1 MFKNYKREYLIKD
14 IVSGI
19 IVALISIPISM
30 GYSQVAGLPVVYGL
44 YGSLFPVIIF
54 GLISSS
60 PQFVFGVDA
69 APAALVGGTIASLG
83 IASGSDEAMRV
94 VPVITFVTACWL
106 LLFYIVRAGKLVNYI
121 SKPVLGGFI
130 SGIGCTIILMQVAKL
145 FGGSAGTGEVIE
157 LVSHIVKEAGNFNLL
172 SFIMGIGTI
181 VIVLVSKKISKKFP
195 MSVVMML
202 LGALSTAVF
211 HVDRYGVK
219 LLPKVEAGLP
229 EFKMLDF
236 SVLAEYPAEIITL
249 GLTVALVIVSST
261 LLTACNYAI
270 KNDYKIKNNREI
282 IAYSMSNFCAAFNGC
297 CPLNGSVSRTGI
309 AEQFGVKSQVMSLV
323 AALTMAIILLF
334 GTGFIAYLPVPVLT
348 GIVISAL
355 IGILEFGMAK
365 KLWKT
370 DKAEFAIFMGAFLG
384 VLIFGTIYGVVI
396 GVLLSF
402 VSVIIKASV
411 PPRGFLG
418 VIPGQNGFYD
428 MERNSNAHAIQGA
441 VIYRFSGTL
450 FFADIN
456 VFVSDIEKAV
466 TPDVKAVVV
475 DASGI
480 GSIDIT
486 AADRLVIL
494 ADKLKNKGVR
504 FYITEHVGDV
514 NDLLRKLGAGEL
526 IDRGAVRRT
535 ISLALRDAGIVRPYP
550 LEDRDGVS
558 PMETVLERND
568 ELAEFEWAFGEE
580 AEQRMEKLALEVA
593 GSVADSNLSDK
604 RVIREAE
611 QNASWGR
618 IGLFDEDELL
628 DRLEM
633 HLAEIAQRGN
643 HDPDMLKK
651 RIEERRLV
659 VEKKLADLNPEAIGA
674 LKEHRKKLALHFKET
689 NPEAYEHMLKIRKE
703 HIESLSNSDPKL
715 AEKFKELYDHGED
728 GEK

>member
-1 MFKNYKREYLIKD
+1 MFKNYRREYLTKD

-44 YGSLFPVIIF
+44 YGSLFPIIVF

-106 LLFYIVRAGKLVNYI
+106 MLFFIVRAGKLVNYI

-145 FGGSAGTGEVIE
+145 FGGTAGTGEVVE
-157 LVSHIVKEAGNFNLL
+157 LAGHIISERGSFNLL

-181 VIVLVSKKISKKFP
+181 IIVLVSKKISRKFP
-195 MSVVMML
+195 MSVIMML

-211 HVDRYGVK
+211 HVDSYGVK
-219 LLPKVEAGLP
+219 LLPKVEPGLP
-229 EFKMLDF
+229 EFKMIDF
-236 SVLAEYPAEIITL
+236 SVLTEYPSEIITL

-282 IAYSMSNFCAAFNGC
+282 LAYSMSNFCAAFNGC

-323 AALTMAIILLF
+323 AALTMAIIVLF

-370 DKAEFAIFMGAFLG
+370 DKVEFAIFMGAFLG
-384 VLIFGTIYGVVI
+384 VLVFGTIYGVVI

-428 MERNSNAHAIQGA
+428 MERNRNAHRIKGA

-450 FFADIN
+450 FFANIN
-456 VFVSDIEKAV
+456 VFVRDIENAV
-466 TPDVKAVVV
+466 TPDIKLVIV

-486 AADRLVIL
+486 AADRLVIM
-494 ADKLKNKGVR
+494 AEKLRNKGIR
-504 FYITEHVGDV
+504 FYLTEHVGYV

-526 IDRGAVRRT
+526 IDIGAVRRT
-535 ISLALRDAGIVRPYP
+535 ISLALRDSGIVRPYP

-568 ELAEFEWAFGEE
+568 ELAEFEWAFGDE
-580 AEQRMEKLALEVA
+580 AEERMEKLALEVA
-593 GSVADSNLSDK
+593 GNVAGSNLTSTG
-604 RVIREAE
+604 VIRDAE
-611 QNASWGR
+611 QNVSWGR

-633 HLAEIAQRGN
+633 HLSEIAQRGN
-643 HDPDMLKK
+643 HDPKLLEE
-651 RIEERRLV
+651 RIEERRSI
-659 VEKKLADLNPEAIGA
+659 VEKKLADLNPDAIKA
-674 LKEHRKKLALHFKET
+674 LKEHRRKLALHFKET
-689 NPEAYEHMLKIRKE
+689 NPEAYEHMLQVRRE
-703 HIESLSNSDPKL
+703 HIERLEKSEPKL
-715 AEKFKELYDHGED
+715 AEKLKELYNHGED
-728 GEK
+728 SES

>member
-1 MFKNYKREYLIKD
+1 MFKNYRREYLTKD

-44 YGSLFPVIIF
+44 YGSLFPIIVF

-83 IASGSDEAMRV
+83 IVSGSDEAMRV

-106 LLFYIVRAGKLVNYI
+106 MLFFIVRAGKLVNYI

-145 FGGSAGTGEVIE
+145 FGGTAGTGEVVE
-157 LVSHIVKEAGNFNLL
+157 LVGHIISERGSFNLL

-181 VIVLVSKKISKKFP
+181 VIVLVSKKISRKFP
-195 MSVVMML
+195 MSVIMML

-211 HVDRYGVK
+211 HVDSYGVK
-219 LLPKVEAGLP
+219 LLPKVEPGLP
-229 EFKMLDF
+229 EFKMIDF
-236 SVLAEYPAEIITL
+236 SVLTEYPSEIITL

-282 IAYSMSNFCAAFNGC
+282 LAYSMSNFCAAFNGC

-323 AALTMAIILLF
+323 AALTMAIIVLF

-370 DKAEFAIFMGAFLG
+370 DKVEFAIFMGAFLG
-384 VLIFGTIYGVVI
+384 VLVFGTIYGVVI

-428 MERNSNAHAIQGA
+428 MERNRNAHTIKGA

-450 FFADIN
+450 FFANIN
-456 VFVSDIEKAV
+456 VFVRDIENAV
-466 TPDVKAVVV
+466 TPDIKLVIV

-486 AADRLVIL
+486 AADRLVIM
-494 ADKLKNKGVR
+494 AEKLRNKGVR
-504 FYITEHVGDV
+504 FYLTEHVGYV
-514 NDLLRKLGAGEL
+514 NDLLRKLGTGEL
-526 IDRGAVRRT
+526 IDIGAVRRT
-535 ISLALRDAGIVRPYP
+535 ISLALRDSGIVRPYP

-568 ELAEFEWAFGEE
+568 ELAEFEWAFGDE
-580 AEQRMEKLALEVA
+580 AEERMEKLALEVA
-593 GSVADSNLSDK
+593 GNVAGSNLTSTG
-604 RVIREAE
+604 VIRDAE
-611 QNASWGR
+611 QNVSWGR

-633 HLAEIAQRGN
+633 HLSEIAQRGN
-643 HDPDMLKK
+643 HDPKLLEE
-651 RIEERRLV
+651 RIEERRSI
-659 VEKKLADLNPEAIGA
+659 VEKKLADLNPDAIKA
-674 LKEHRKKLALHFKET
+674 LKEHRRKLALHFKET
-689 NPEAYEHMLKIRKE
+689 NPEAYEHMLQVRRE
-703 HIESLSNSDPKL
+703 HIERLEKSEPKL
-715 AEKFKELYDHGED
+715 AEKLKELYNHGED
-728 GEK
+728 SES